1 MHTCMHACTHMH
13 THVHTCMRACAHMH
27 IHTHAHT
34 HTHTHTH
41 THVRNTALFV
51 FTCIFFLVLYLKL
64 LGLWSAFWSKCWP
77 ILNEEG
83 VFQMFS
89 SEIVSHYGISP
100 LAEDEEE
107 EEEVTKKKSLGVGMS
122 CVVDLCNWQRVSMDS
137 TRASRCL
144 SGLQRV
150 SGLLIGVW
158 TIYTSYL
165 YICMSLCPRMTAPA
179 EREKLRRSAWL
190 GAECPHVGW
199 SDCCLSSYV
208 RHPSGPGVCCV
219 KHTPGAQFGVI

>member
-1 MHTCMHACTHMH
+1 MK
-13 THVHTCMRACAHMH
+13 RAYFRCS
-27 IHTHAHT
+27 
-34 HTHTHTH
+34 
-41 THVRNTALFV
+41 V
-51 FTCIFFLVLYLKL
+51 LKL
-64 LGLWSAFWSKCWP
+64 SAIMGFHRWP
-77 ILNEEG
+77 RMRKRRKRW
-83 VFQMFS
+83 Q
-89 SEIVSHYGISP
+89 
-100 LAEDEEE
+100 
-107 EEEVTKKKSLGVGMS
+107 KKKSLGVGMS

-199 SDCCLSSYV
+199 SDCCLSSYI

>member
-1 MHTCMHACTHMH
+1 MLTHPKWQG
-13 THVHTCMRACAHMH
+13 H
-27 IHTHAHT
+27 ISD
-34 HTHTHTH
+34 
-41 THVRNTALFV
+41 VQFWN
-51 FTCIFFLVLYLKL
+51 CQP
-64 LGLWSAFWSKCWP
+64 LWDFAAGRGW
-77 ILNEEG
+77 G
-83 VFQMFS
+83 R
-89 SEIVSHYGISP
+89 GGRG
-100 LAEDEEE
+100 DE
-107 EEEVTKKKSLGVGMS
+107 KKEKSLGVGMS
-122 CVVDLCNWQRVSMDS
+122 CVVDLCNWQRVSMGS

-190 GAECPHVGW
+190 GAERPHVGW

-208 RHPSGPGVCCV
+208 LHPSGPGVCCV
-219 KHTPGAQFGVI
+219 KRTPGAQFGVI